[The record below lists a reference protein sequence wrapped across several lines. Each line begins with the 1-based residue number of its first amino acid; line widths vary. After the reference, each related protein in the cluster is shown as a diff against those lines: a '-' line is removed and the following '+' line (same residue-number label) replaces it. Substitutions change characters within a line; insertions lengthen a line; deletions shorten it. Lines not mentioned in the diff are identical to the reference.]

1 MSPSS
6 EDHYAVLGV
15 ASDATAAEVRSAYL
29 AAARTAHP
37 DRHVG
42 DPAAAAA
49 AEERMREL
57 NAAWAELGDPTRR
70 AAHDRR
76 LGLGGTAGAVG
87 GPYVARPSRDFVP
100 RSDSEPEP
108 DEDDWR
114 HEPDPYD
121 PRTGIGRVL
130 GAGPPL
136 LFVAAVLIGVAAAMT
151 GIRALL
157 ALAFACALVALLA
170 FIGVPLVAL
179 ARSKANDPG

>member
-1 MSPSS
+1 VSPASG
-6 EDHYAVLGV
+6 DQYAALGV
-15 ASDATAAEVRSAYL
+15 SPDATAAEVRAAYL

-42 DPAAAAA
+42 DPVAAAA

-57 NAAWAELGDPTRR
+57 NAAWAELGDPVRR

-100 RSDSEPEP
+100 RPDAEPEP
-108 DEDDWR
+108 EEDDWR

-136 LFVAAVLIGVAAAMT
+136 LFLAAIAIGVAGAMT

-157 ALAFACALVALLA
+157 AVALMCALVALLA

-179 ARSKANDPG
+179 ARSKAHDPG